1 MAEKRLKLSVDK
13 DISDENFNKFLIDV
27 DNKINVFYQK
37 VNLEIIR
44 ELLDSDVDI
53 KNITFENFQSKILEV
68 SENKSFFSKEFNKLE
83 GFIKL
88 FDEYIKILKDYLV
101 VLSDKKKTDAS
112 IAANVYLKDIIS
124 KKEILVKLLS
134 EINSQKES
142 FDQKYTCLSRLITY
156 WELEERLSSNHSSR
170 KNFN

>member
-1 MAEKRLKLSVDK
+1 MAEKKLILTIDK
-13 DISDENFNKFLIDV
+13 NISDENFDLFLSDV
-27 DNKINVFYQK
+27 DNKINFFFQK
-37 VNLEIIR
+37 VNIENIR
-44 ELLDSDVDI
+44 KSIDLDVDI

-68 SENKSFFSKEFNKLE
+68 SENKSYFSKEFNKLE

-101 VLSDKKKTDAS
+101 VLSDKKKADAL
-112 IAANVYLKDIIS
+112 IVANVYLKDISS
-124 KKEILVKLLS
+124 KKEFLVKLLS

-156 WELEERLSSNHSSR
+156 WELEEKLSSNHSSR
-170 KNFN
+170 KSFS